1 MQKES
6 ENNRFAHDLRNSLS
20 AIYSYTQMLELMLD
34 TPSTQK
40 ERDIAKSICESAMQM
55 NALIKAHEVAFRG
68 ETPATVSMEY
78 LPETEGLSR

>member
-6 ENNRFAHDLRNSLS
+6 ENNRFAHDLRNGLS
-20 AIYSYTQMLELMLD
+20 AIYSYTQMLEIMLD

-40 ERDIAKSICESAMQM
+40 ERDIAKSICESAKQM
-55 NALIKAHEVAFRG
+55 NALIKAYEVAFRG

-78 LPETEGLSR
+78 LAEAEGLSC